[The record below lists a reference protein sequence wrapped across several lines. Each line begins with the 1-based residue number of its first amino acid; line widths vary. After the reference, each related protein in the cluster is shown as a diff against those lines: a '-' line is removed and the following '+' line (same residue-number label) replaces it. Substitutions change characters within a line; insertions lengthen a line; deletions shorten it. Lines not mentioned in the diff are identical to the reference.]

1 MQTQWRIVSY
11 GMGGARYTGIDY
23 ATLPAMFGLYGIK
36 KKQQIDTFE
45 AIRVMELA
53 ALTEINAR
61 NG

>member
-1 MQTQWRIVSY
+1 M
-11 GMGGARYTGIDY
+11 
-23 ATLPAMFGLYGIK
+23 PAMFGLYGIK